1 MGAVLCHLIK
11 SFEVH
16 GGESL
21 EDLSVLRLLCRFS
34 LERVGIDGWSSQLCF
49 HFKVLV
55 IQRERSKILTNI
67 NMCAYANWLSDFC
80 GQTLIYKVA
89 FVILF
94 MGVVT
99 RKV

>member
-34 LERVGIDGWSSQLCF
+34 LERVGIDGWSSSKSQLYFCSR
-49 HFKVLV
+49 L
-55 IQRERSKILTNI
+55 IL
-67 NMCAYANWLSDFC
+67 L
-80 GQTLIYKVA
+80 
-89 FVILF
+89 
-94 MGVVT
+94 
-99 RKV
+99 